1 MQACLHELRRLDTVR
16 RIGSLVRVVGH

>member
-16 RIGSLVRVVGH
+16 RIGSLVRVVGP